1 MHNVNASA
9 WKASR
14 GADVTLCCAAR
25 LKASDQGGRLS
36 PAFGPSRGLP
46 EGRLQ
51 AVRFEEGLIPQEC
64 GGGAIGDHAPRIED
78 DGAWAE
84 L

>member
-1 MHNVNASA
+1 
-9 WKASR
+9 
-14 GADVTLCCAAR
+14 
-25 LKASDQGGRLS
+25 
-36 PAFGPSRGLP
+36 
-46 EGRLQ
+46 
-51 AVRFEEGLIPQEC
+51 VRFEEGLILQEC